1 MPDFQFLGV
10 TRLAN
15 EWRQRRETA
24 YSLPSMPVT
33 THLSLVSPDRNALL
47 DVIDDAEA
55 AFFEYGLA
63 PDISD
68 VQHLTGTESD
78 SVEDIHAVTDD
89 ALPDHFSSEFTSEIS
104 QFDGDNIYYAAM
116 RGLPVIGRIVREET
130 PGRPGV
136 VIQSNRQTGS
146 GPSCRVYRHDKLT
159 GDYILLSKADS
170 RLG

>member
-1 MPDFQFLGV
+1 M
-10 TRLAN
+10 A
-15 EWRQRRETA
+15 
-24 YSLPSMPVT
+24 VT
-33 THLSLVSPDRNALL
+33 THLSLASPNRNALL

-63 PDISD
+63 PDISG
-68 VQHLTGTESD
+68 VQTLAVTVSGSTED
-78 SVEDIHAVTDD
+78 GHRVTDD
-89 ALPDHFSSEFTSEIS
+89 DLPDHFSSEFTAEIS
-104 QFDGDNIYYAAM
+104 QFHADRVYYAAM

-130 PGRPGV
+130 PSRPNV

-159 GDYILLSKADS
+159 GDYELLSDADS

>member
-1 MPDFQFLGV
+1 
-10 TRLAN
+10 
-15 EWRQRRETA
+15 
-24 YSLPSMPVT
+24 MPVT

-68 VQHLTGTESD
+68 VQHLTGTVSD
-78 SVEDIHAVTDD
+78 SIEGSRVTTND
-89 ALPDHFSSEFTSEIS
+89 ALPDHFSSEFTAEIS
-104 QFDGDNIYYAAM
+104 QFDADRVYYAAM
-116 RGLPVIGRIVREET
+116 RGLPVIGRVVREET
-130 PGRPGV
+130 PSRPGV

-159 GDYILLSKADS
+159 SDYKLLSKGDS